1 MEKNKSAVPAG
12 GTDNERNTRIY
23 NELREIPSNA
33 LKPITD
39 GRLKGKSDI
48 NTQWRIKRL
57 TEVFG
62 PQGFGWRYD
71 LLEERIE
78 RADEYNAA
86 AFVRINL
93 FVKHPDTGEWSA
105 AIPGTGGNVFKRMEN
120 SGKVYVDDDC
130 FKKALSD
137 AIGTAARGLGLA
149 ADVYFDNDVSKYS
162 GQKTGTSA
170 GTQRS
175 KAGSGG
181 AGAGKAKPAMRPGSP
196 FWYPSVARA
205 ASLPDDAEAI
215 RERIEAKYSITDED
229 FALLMRQAGKE
240 TEPARRR

>member
-1 MEKNKSAVPAG
+1 MEKNKSAVPSG

-23 NELREIPSNA
+23 NELREVPSNA

-57 TEVFG
+57 TELFG

-181 AGAGKAKPAMRPGSP
+181 AGGDAGG
-196 FWYPSVARA
+196 Y
-205 ASLPDDAEAI
+205 
-215 RERIEAKYSITDED
+215 
-229 FALLMRQAGKE
+229 
-240 TEPARRR
+240 PARHGGDRGLVASPVEVRGADRYRLRTGSHAVGVGVPVATHGIGLGLAHLDT